1 MESEIVY
8 VCIPGIKTALLYYLT
23 SLFQKLL
30 DTKDLED
37 KITRELLEKVFV
49 DKFIDDRIIETV
61 P

>member
-1 MESEIVY
+1 MCV
-8 VCIPGIKTALLYYLT
+8 VQVLKLHYYIIIL

-49 DKFIDDRIIETV
+49 DKFVDDRIIETV